1 MQRGINWM
9 LSAIRPTLGPLPGI
23 VALER
28 GSSRNQAPELMDNA
42 ALTARRVIELADRDA
57 DMGAMLLRGML
68 WRVHQSAG
76 DGSATAAVL
85 FGSVFNGA
93 LRYITAGGNAMRVRH
108 YLEQGMRVVFEELT
122 AMSRPVEGQ
131 AQLAQVAQAICY
143 DQPLANL
150 LGEIFDIIGEYGQFE
165 MREGRTR
172 DLVREYVEGVYWDG
186 GLLAREMI
194 TDLVKGRTDLENAAI
209 LLTTCDVENP
219 HQLIP
224 TLDAAIQAGIGSL
237 MIVARSLSPVVVSLL
252 VASQTRSRIN
262 TIAVKMPTSYGIPEA
277 ATLKDLQLL
286 IGGRP
291 VIRDAGDTLEAVTL
305 ADLGRARR
313 VWGDK
318 NYFGIVGGQGDARA
332 LRTHLAQLRSAYA
345 QTRDPDERD
354 QLRRRIGKLMGGSA
368 ILWVGAA
375 SESEVKF
382 RKEVAERTAQALRGA
397 ILEGALPGGGVAFLA
412 CRPRLRTL
420 MQASEDPDERA
431 AYSILLRAL
440 EEPARTI
447 VRNAG
452 YNPDEIMVE
461 IKHAAPECGFDV
473 RTGQVVNMVQA
484 GIMDAS
490 GATKEA
496 WHTAVSSA
504 AMALTV
510 DVLVHKTQPEQATVP
525 E

>member
-9 LSAIRPTLGPLPGI
+9 LNAIRPTLGPLPGI

-28 GSSRNQAPELMDNA
+28 NSSRNEAPELMDNA

-85 FGSVFNGA
+85 FGSVYNEA
-93 LRYITAGGNAMRVRH
+93 LRYITAGGNAMQLRRH
-108 YLEQGMRVVFEELT
+108 LDRGMRVVLEGLT
-122 AMSRPVEGQ
+122 AMSKPVEGQ
-131 AQLAQVAQAICY
+131 ARLTEVAQAICY
-143 DQPLANL
+143 DPPLAHM

-172 DLVREYVEGVYWDG
+172 DLEREYVEGVYWDG

-194 TDLVKGRTDLENAAI
+194 VDIAKQRADLENPAI
-209 LLTTCDVENP
+209 LLTNCDIEEP
-219 HQLIP
+219 RQLIP

-237 MIVARSLSPVVVSLL
+237 MIIARSLSPVVVSLL
-252 VASQTRSRIN
+252 VASQTRTRIKS
-262 TIAVKMPTSYGIPEA
+262 IAVKMPFTYGIPEA
-277 ATLKDLQLL
+277 AMMQDLQLL

-291 VIRDAGDTLEAVTL
+291 VIKDAGDTLEAVTL

-313 VWGDK
+313 VWGDR

-332 LRTHLAQLRSAYA
+332 LRAHLAQLRSAYA
-345 QTRDPDERD
+345 QMRDPDERD
-354 QLRRRIGKLMGGSA
+354 LLRRRIGKLMGGSA

-397 ILEGALPGGGVAFLA
+397 ILEGALPGGGIAFLA
-412 CRPRLRTL
+412 CQPRLRTML
-420 MQASEDPDERA
+420 QGSTDPDARA

-440 EEPARTI
+440 DEPARTI
-447 VRNAG
+447 IHNAG

-461 IKHAAPECGFDV
+461 IKHAAPGCGFDV
-473 RTGQVVNMVQA
+473 RTGQVTDMLEA
-484 GIMDAS
+484 GILDAT

-510 DVLVHKTQPEQATVP
+510 DVLVHKKLPEQAIVP

>member
-1 MQRGINWM
+1 MRRGINWM
-9 LSAIRPTLGPLPGI
+9 LNAIRPTLGPLPGI

-28 GSSRNQAPELMDNA
+28 NVSRNEAPELMDNA

-68 WRVHQSAG
+68 WRVHQTAG

-85 FGSVFNGA
+85 FGSVYNEA
-93 LRYITAGGNAMRVRH
+93 LRYITAGGNAMQLRRH
-108 YLEQGMRVVFEELT
+108 LDRGMRVVLEELT
-122 AMSRPVEGQ
+122 AMSKPVEGQ
-131 AQLAQVAQAICY
+131 ARLAQVAQAICY
-143 DQPLANL
+143 DQSLANM

-165 MREGRTR
+165 LREGRTR
-172 DLVREYVEGVYWDG
+172 DLEREYVEGVYWDG

-194 TDLVKGRTDLENAAI
+194 VDFAKQRTDLENPAI
-209 LLTTCDVENP
+209 LLTNWDVQEP
-219 HQLIP
+219 RQLIP

-237 MIVARSLSPVVVSLL
+237 MIIARSLSPVVVSLL
-252 VASQTRSRIN
+252 VASQTRTRIN
-262 TIAVKMPTSYGIPEA
+262 TIAVKLPFTYGIPEA
-277 ATLKDLQLL
+277 AIMQDLQFLV
-286 IGGRP
+286 GGRP
-291 VIRDAGDTLEAVTL
+291 VIKDAGDTLEAVTL

-313 VWGDK
+313 VWGDR
-318 NYFGIVGGQGDARA
+318 NYFGVVGGQGDARA
-332 LRTHLAQLRSAYA
+332 VRAHLAQLRSAYA
-345 QTRDPDERD
+345 QVRDPDERD

-397 ILEGALPGGGVAFLA
+397 ILEGALPGGGIAFLA
-412 CRPRLRTL
+412 CLPRLRTM
-420 MQASEDPDERA
+420 MQGSTEPDARA

-447 VRNAG
+447 IHNAG
-452 YNPDEIMVE
+452 YNPDEIIVE
-461 IKHAAPECGFDV
+461 IKHATPGCGFDV
-473 RTGQVVNMVQA
+473 RTGQVTDMLEA
-484 GIMDAS
+484 GILDAT

-510 DVLVHKTQPEQATVP
+510 DVLVHKKKPEQAVVP